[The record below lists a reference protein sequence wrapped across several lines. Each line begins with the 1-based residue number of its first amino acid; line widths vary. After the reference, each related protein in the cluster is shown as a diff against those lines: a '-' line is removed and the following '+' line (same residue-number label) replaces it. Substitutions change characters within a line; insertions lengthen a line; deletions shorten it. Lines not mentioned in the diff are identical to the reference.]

1 MRKQS
6 VIIANRHSTSISL
19 EDEFFDEL
27 KELARQKDMSIN
39 QLVTEI
45 DAVREQENLS
55 SAIRV
60 YILKE
65 LKNKFN
71 FMQTKS
77 FSFEELF
84 RQHIFFPIRDFKLL
98 STTIIKDLF
107 KKNAVRYTLH
117 FCDFRADYSSSSS
130 SRISLSTS
138 SSKSSSVS
146 ISSFSLPSNRIS
158 CSSCISTFFRRRGV
172 FWPGS
177 FSSLHQ

>member
-45 DAVREQENLS
+45 DAIREQENLS

-65 LKNKFN
+65 LKK
-71 FMQTKS
+71 Q
-77 FSFEELF
+77 
-84 RQHIFFPIRDFKLL
+84 I
-98 STTIIKDLF
+98 
-107 KKNAVRYTLH
+107 
-117 FCDFRADYSSSSS
+117 
-130 SRISLSTS
+130 
-138 SSKSSSVS
+138 
-146 ISSFSLPSNRIS
+146 
-158 CSSCISTFFRRRGV
+158 
-172 FWPGS
+172 
-177 FSSLHQ
+177 

>member
-65 LKNKFN
+65 LKK
-71 FMQTKS
+71 Q
-77 FSFEELF
+77 
-84 RQHIFFPIRDFKLL
+84 I
-98 STTIIKDLF
+98 
-107 KKNAVRYTLH
+107 
-117 FCDFRADYSSSSS
+117 
-130 SRISLSTS
+130 
-138 SSKSSSVS
+138 
-146 ISSFSLPSNRIS
+146 
-158 CSSCISTFFRRRGV
+158 
-172 FWPGS
+172 
-177 FSSLHQ
+177 

>member
-84 RQHIFFPIRDFKLL
+84 S
-98 STTIIKDLF
+98 STYF
-107 KKNAVRYTLH
+107 
-117 FCDFRADYSSSSS
+117 
-130 SRISLSTS
+130 
-138 SSKSSSVS
+138 
-146 ISSFSLPSNRIS
+146 LPYKG
-158 CSSCISTFFRRRGV
+158 F
-172 FWPGS
+172 
-177 FSSLHQ
+177 

>member
-60 YILKE
+60 YILKG
-65 LKNKFN
+65 LKK
-71 FMQTKS
+71 Q
-77 FSFEELF
+77 
-84 RQHIFFPIRDFKLL
+84 I
-98 STTIIKDLF
+98 
-107 KKNAVRYTLH
+107 
-117 FCDFRADYSSSSS
+117 
-130 SRISLSTS
+130 
-138 SSKSSSVS
+138 
-146 ISSFSLPSNRIS
+146 
-158 CSSCISTFFRRRGV
+158 
-172 FWPGS
+172 
-177 FSSLHQ
+177 

>member
-60 YILKE
+60 YILKD
-65 LKNKFN
+65 LKK
-71 FMQTKS
+71 Q
-77 FSFEELF
+77 
-84 RQHIFFPIRDFKLL
+84 I
-98 STTIIKDLF
+98 
-107 KKNAVRYTLH
+107 
-117 FCDFRADYSSSSS
+117 
-130 SRISLSTS
+130 
-138 SSKSSSVS
+138 
-146 ISSFSLPSNRIS
+146 
-158 CSSCISTFFRRRGV
+158 
-172 FWPGS
+172 
-177 FSSLHQ
+177 

>member
-45 DAVREQENLS
+45 DAVLEQENLS

-65 LKNKFN
+65 LKK
-71 FMQTKS
+71 Q
-77 FSFEELF
+77 
-84 RQHIFFPIRDFKLL
+84 I
-98 STTIIKDLF
+98 
-107 KKNAVRYTLH
+107 
-117 FCDFRADYSSSSS
+117 
-130 SRISLSTS
+130 
-138 SSKSSSVS
+138 
-146 ISSFSLPSNRIS
+146 
-158 CSSCISTFFRRRGV
+158 
-172 FWPGS
+172 
-177 FSSLHQ
+177 

>member
-60 YILKE
+60 YILKR
-65 LKNKFN
+65 
-71 FMQTKS
+71 T
-77 FSFEELF
+77 
-84 RQHIFFPIRDFKLL
+84 
-98 STTIIKDLF
+98 
-107 KKNAVRYTLH
+107 
-117 FCDFRADYSSSSS
+117 
-130 SRISLSTS
+130 
-138 SSKSSSVS
+138 
-146 ISSFSLPSNRIS
+146 
-158 CSSCISTFFRRRGV
+158 
-172 FWPGS
+172 
-177 FSSLHQ
+177 

>member
-55 SAIRV
+55 STISV

-65 LKNKFN
+65 LKK
-71 FMQTKS
+71 Q
-77 FSFEELF
+77 
-84 RQHIFFPIRDFKLL
+84 I
-98 STTIIKDLF
+98 
-107 KKNAVRYTLH
+107 
-117 FCDFRADYSSSSS
+117 
-130 SRISLSTS
+130 
-138 SSKSSSVS
+138 
-146 ISSFSLPSNRIS
+146 
-158 CSSCISTFFRRRGV
+158 
-172 FWPGS
+172 
-177 FSSLHQ
+177 